1 MKLYRF
7 IFACA
12 FALCPLFA
20 SAQQCGNY
28 TGPYFTD
35 GFGPPDKGFR
45 QDPDITLP
53 PDSTALSLTVTE
65 PLNNSTVGTRTIQV
79 YGNFTG
85 PPAAGVAINRIPAVQ
100 TESNFVGMVV
110 LKPGANTIT
119 VKVTKLTGESDTVT
133 RTVTYDPKQADDV
146 DFTSEI
152 QGEHVPIKPRFYIN
166 VKSGL
171 AITRV
176 QVDFDGDTID
186 DLDAIAVPG
195 NLRFEYKQPGF
206 FTVRAIVT
214 LDDGD
219 PQTPVV
225 VRTVNRKFAV
235 VPLPLTRK
243 TLCYVFYRM
252 KNRLIANDIPDAL
265 KSLNSELR
273 DEWQQEFEQMGDL
286 TIVGPRLG
294 EVANGKLGIRVSEL
308 DLRLQNVV
316 SGPGGASITFERSLD
331 GVWRITSL

>member
-1 MKLYRF
+1 MNYRQ
-7 IFACA
+7 ILLCA
-12 FALCPLFA
+12 AVALFPLFA
-20 SAQQCGNY
+20 SAQQCGTY
-28 TGPYFTD
+28 TGPMLVD

-45 QDPDITLP
+45 QDPEIALP
-53 PDSTALSLTVTE
+53 AESTALSLTVTA

-85 PPAAGVAINRIPAVQ
+85 PPAAGVAINRVPAVQ
-100 TESNFVGMVV
+100 TESNFVGMVI
-110 LKPGANTIT
+110 LKPGVNTVT
-119 VKVTKLTGESDTVT
+119 VKITKLTGESDTVT

-166 VKSGL
+166 ARPGL
-171 AITRV
+171 VITRV
-176 QVDFDGDTID
+176 QLDFDGDNTD
-186 DLDAIAVPG
+186 DVDATAVPG

-206 FTVRAIVT
+206 FNARAVVT

-225 VRTVNRKFAV
+225 VRTVTRKFAV

-252 KNRLIANDIPDAL
+252 KDRLAANDIPDAV
-265 KSLNSELR
+265 KSINAELR
-273 DEWQQEFEQMGDL
+273 PEIQGEYEAAPSGAAIAQ
-286 TIVGPRLG
+286 RLG
-294 EVANGKLGIRVSEL
+294 TVVNGTLGILMASL
-308 DLRLQNVV
+308 DITTLYKGRQI
-316 SGPGGASITFERSLD
+316 GASVGFDRTSD
-331 GVWRITSL
+331 GVWRITSM

>member
-28 TGPYFTD
+28 TGPFFTD

-100 TESNFVGMVV
+100 TESNFVGMVL

-206 FTVRAIVT
+206 FTARAIVT

-225 VRTVNRKFAV
+225 VRTVTRKFAV

-252 KNRLIANDIPDAL
+252 KDRLAANDIPDAV
-265 KSLNSELR
+265 KSINAELR
-273 DEWQQEFEQMGDL
+273 PEIQGEYEAAPSGAAIAQRIGTVVDG
-286 TIVGPRLG
+286 RLG
-294 EVANGKLGIRVSEL
+294 IKLASLTVTFQFRNRQI
-308 DLRLQNVV
+308 
-316 SGPGGASITFERSLD
+316 GGAVGFDRSLD